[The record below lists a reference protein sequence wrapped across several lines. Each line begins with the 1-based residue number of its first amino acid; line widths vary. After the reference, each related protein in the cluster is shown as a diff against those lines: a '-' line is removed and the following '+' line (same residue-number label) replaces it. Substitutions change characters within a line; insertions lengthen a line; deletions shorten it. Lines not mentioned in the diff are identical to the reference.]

1 MDNPKFT
8 VAVSCYNIEKYVERA
23 INSVLNQ
30 TFTDYELIVVDDCS
44 TDSTVEIV
52 KNMQNEKIEIY
63 SGTKNS
69 GTAGATRNIAI
80 DKAKGEYIIFLDGDD
95 SLYDENTLKNIN
107 EIVDSN
113 IYDVIYL
120 GYESVGADG
129 SSYRLSNSENSTR
142 EQRLLCDTSFS
153 VSSKCWNVDFLRRNN
168 LKFKEGM
175 YYEDELFSIKA
186 NILAQNTTFKEIPIF
201 KYFRNRIG
209 SVMTKP
215 TIKKCSDWYR
225 MLAEV
230 IELYGITPNEDKK
243 YFLSFLK
250 NENDSIPLRIKVV
263 LEALEE
269 HENTKVLP
277 KRRYHYEDF
286 FENEEM

>member
-113 IYDVIYL
+113 KYDVIYL

-168 LKFKEGM
+168 LRFKEGM

-230 IELYGITPNEDKK
+230 TDLYEITPDEDKK
-243 YFLSFLK
+243 YLLSFIK
-250 NENDSIPLRIKVV
+250 NENDSIPLRIENI
-263 LEALEE
+263 LDALR
-269 HENTKVLP
+269 ENRITKVLP
-277 KRRYHYEDF
+277 KRNYKFKKLADDE
-286 FENEEM
+286 

>member
-168 LKFKEGM
+168 LRFKEGM

-209 SVMTKP
+209 SVMTNP

-230 IELYGITPNEDKK
+230 TDLYEITPDEDKK
-243 YFLSFLK
+243 YLLSFIK
-250 NENDSIPLRIKVV
+250 NENDSIPLRIENI
-263 LEALEE
+263 LDALR
-269 HENTKVLP
+269 ENRITKVLP
-277 KRRYHYEDF
+277 KRNYKFKKLADDE
-286 FENEEM
+286 

>member
-168 LKFKEGM
+168 LRFKEGM

-230 IELYGITPNEDKK
+230 TDLYEITPDEDKK
-243 YFLSFLK
+243 YLLSFIK
-250 NENDSIPLRIKVV
+250 NENDSIPLRIENI
-263 LEALEE
+263 LDALR
-269 HENTKVLP
+269 ENRITKVLP
-277 KRRYHYEDF
+277 KRNYKFKKLADDK
-286 FENEEM
+286 

>member
-168 LKFKEGM
+168 LRFKEGM

-201 KYFRNRIG
+201 
-209 SVMTKP
+209 
-215 TIKKCSDWYR
+215 
-225 MLAEV
+225 
-230 IELYGITPNEDKK
+230 
-243 YFLSFLK
+243 
-250 NENDSIPLRIKVV
+250 
-263 LEALEE
+263 
-269 HENTKVLP
+269 
-277 KRRYHYEDF
+277 
-286 FENEEM
+286 